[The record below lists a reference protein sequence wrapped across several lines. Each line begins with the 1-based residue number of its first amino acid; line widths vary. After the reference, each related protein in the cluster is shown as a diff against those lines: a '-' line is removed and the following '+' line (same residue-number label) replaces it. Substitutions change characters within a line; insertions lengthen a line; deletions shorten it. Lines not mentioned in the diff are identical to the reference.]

1 MPVNNEQLRVKLYI
15 RIESVIS
22 LKALIEGIEDGSDL
36 DQAFMFLLYSA
47 K

>member
-1 MPVNNEQLRVKLYI
+1 MPVNNEQVRVNFYI

-22 LKALIEGIEDGSDL
+22 LKALIEGIGEGSDL